1 MLEID
6 DDQVLAIFQ
15 VVGFGVLM
23 ISCHFTKN
31 WAAKNAARQIHQIQT
46 QQVVT
51 EEAVIKIVRL
61 QKSALIA
68 KGLPNIL
75 ETLCVCLLLGQ
86 TMTYS
91 PKATVCVAIGLAFV
105 RSLLKLLFHM
115 YYPKPQPDHTDM
127 KVDKADTQKT
137 LTPHIPTSLDKSK
150 EDAPTTLTPD
160 STKMESDKSKED
172 APTTLA
178 PDSTNMESD
187 KSKED
192 APTISTPDST
202 NMESDKSKEDA
213 PTTLAPDSTNMESD
227 KSKEDAPTILTPD
240 STNMES
246 DKSKEDA
253 PTTSPTPDQST
264 KTDMPAVSVYTD
276 VCGDTYEFLFTL
288 SVQFTLYFYVLEW
301 VFKQE
306 KLAYE
311 SGSQEQ
317 IFLSRGTIIAVV
329 CRRFSET
336 FHNGEFKPFWEH
348 VWLKAKAGEF
358 RNTPAMVWGYVL
370 FRFVSSWLVNDVLAL
385 STLFLLPVILS
396 QADDQI
402 EFVKDATAV
411 LFIAE
416 MDNMKKHFCT
426 TIRMEIV
433 KNSNKTMDSE

>member
-150 EDAPTTLTPD
+150 EDAPTT
-160 STKMESDKSKED
+160 
-172 APTTLA
+172 
-178 PDSTNMESD
+178 
-187 KSKED
+187 
-192 APTISTPDST
+192 
-202 NMESDKSKEDA
+202 
-213 PTTLAPDSTNMESD
+213 
-227 KSKEDAPTILTPD
+227 LTPD